1 MDVEGGSKYYLQEP
15 TLHVNQKFKY
25 NKIIGTEIWVT
36 SGWELLYL
44 CTRERGFSPSMD
56 YY

>member
-1 MDVEGGSKYYLQEP
+1 MDVEGGSKYSLQEP
-15 TLHVNQKFKY
+15 TLHVNPKFKY
-25 NKIIGTEIWVT
+25 NKIIGTEIWGT

-44 CTRERGFSPSMD
+44 CTRERGFSQRMD